1 MTAGSS
7 DAHGSADD
15 AAGLQG
21 VQPRGRPEQ
30 RAGGPSVHEP
40 YAVLEVLDA
49 GPLTLV
55 EDLGR
60 AGLASLGVG
69 RSGAADRRSH
79 ALGARLLGQ
88 DPRLASLEVTLGGL
102 AVRAHGS
109 VTAVLTGAP
118 CDATLDG
125 SLVGHAAPFLLR
137 DGQTLRLGRPRSGLR
152 TYLSVRGGVAVPPVL
167 GSRST
172 DVLSGIGPPPLTAG
186 DRVPVGEPSGHPHV
200 DIAPVRPPDP
210 GAVTLRATVGPR
222 AGWLASLD
230 ALTATVWTVSE
241 QSDRV
246 GVRLVG
252 PGLER
257 HPSTRTA
264 ELPSEGVVR
273 GAVQVP
279 PGGEPVVFLS
289 DHPVT
294 GGYPVVAV
302 VVEADIDLAAQVV
315 PGQELLFR
323 LHRG

>member
-1 MTAGSS
+1 MSGSQHSGSAAGRRREEARARPGSLAGSPT
-7 DAHGSADD
+7 
-15 AAGLQG
+15 AA
-21 VQPRGRPEQ
+21 
-30 RAGGPSVHEP
+30 EP
-40 YAVLEVLDA
+40 YAVLEVLEP

-69 RSGAADRRSH
+69 RSGAADRCSH

-88 DPRLASLEVTLGGL
+88 DPRLASLEATLGGL

-118 CDATLDG
+118 SDATLDG
-125 SLVGHAAPFLLR
+125 SPVGHAAPFLLR
-137 DGQTLRLGRPRSGLR
+137 AGQTLRLGRPRSGLR
-152 TYLSVRGGVAVPPVL
+152 TYLSVRGGIAVSPVL

-172 DVLSGIGPPPLTAG
+172 DVLSGLGPPPLAAG
-186 DRVPVGEPSGHPHV
+186 DLVPVGEPSGQPHV
-200 DIAPVRPPDP
+200 DVAPVRLPDP
-210 GAVTLRATVGPR
+210 GAVTLRATAGPR

-230 ALTATVWTVSE
+230 SLTATVWTVSE

-246 GVRLVG
+246 GVRLLG

-257 HPSTRTA
+257 HPSARTA

-279 PGGEPVVFLS
+279 PGGQPVVFLS

-302 VVEADIDLAAQVV
+302 VVEADIDLAAQLV
-315 PGQELLFR
+315 PGQELVFR
-323 LHRG
+323 LHRP